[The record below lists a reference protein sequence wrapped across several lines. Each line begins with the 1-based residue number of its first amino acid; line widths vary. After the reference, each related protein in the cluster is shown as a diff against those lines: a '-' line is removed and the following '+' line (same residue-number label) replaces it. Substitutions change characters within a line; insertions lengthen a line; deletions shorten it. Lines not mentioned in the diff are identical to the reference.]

1 MKSHL
6 SFVTGF
12 TCDSKLAVFG
22 SNIYHCYKLTFFKSR
37 YIYKKHIDMP
47 LQHNQHY
54 YTKVE
59 VTEILNISLAKIN
72 RALASKELG
81 YIKVGK
87 RSVRIPEQDLQQW
100 IKRNEEILP
109 SIS

>member
-1 MKSHL
+1 ML
-6 SFVTGF
+6 
-12 TCDSKLAVFG
+12 
-22 SNIYHCYKLTFFKSR
+22 
-37 YIYKKHIDMP
+37 

-54 YTKVE
+54 YTKAE

-81 YIKVGK
+81 YLKIGK
-87 RSVRIPEQDLQQW
+87 RSVRIPEQDLQKW
-100 IKRNEEILP
+100 IKRNEVILP

>member
-1 MKSHL
+1 M
-6 SFVTGF
+6 
-12 TCDSKLAVFG
+12 
-22 SNIYHCYKLTFFKSR
+22 I
-37 YIYKKHIDMP
+37 

-54 YTKVE
+54 YTKAE
-59 VTEILNISLAKIN
+59 VTEMLNISLAKIN

-100 IKRNEEILP
+100 IKRNEVTSL
-109 SIS
+109 SVT

>member
-1 MKSHL
+1 M
-6 SFVTGF
+6 
-12 TCDSKLAVFG
+12 
-22 SNIYHCYKLTFFKSR
+22 I
-37 YIYKKHIDMP
+37 

-54 YTKVE
+54 YTKAE

-100 IKRNEEILP
+100 IKRNEVTSL
-109 SIS
+109 SVK

>member
-1 MKSHL
+1 M
-6 SFVTGF
+6 
-12 TCDSKLAVFG
+12 
-22 SNIYHCYKLTFFKSR
+22 N
-37 YIYKKHIDMP
+37 IYKKHIDMI

-54 YTKVE
+54 YTKAE

-100 IKRNEEILP
+100 IKRNEVTSL
-109 SIS
+109 SVK

>member
-1 MKSHL
+1 M
-6 SFVTGF
+6 
-12 TCDSKLAVFG
+12 
-22 SNIYHCYKLTFFKSR
+22 
-37 YIYKKHIDMP
+37 KHIDML

-54 YTKVE
+54 YTKAE

-72 RALASKELG
+72 RALASQELG

-100 IKRNEEILP
+100 IKRNEVMSS
-109 SIS
+109 SII

>member
-1 MKSHL
+1 M
-6 SFVTGF
+6 
-12 TCDSKLAVFG
+12 
-22 SNIYHCYKLTFFKSR
+22 I
-37 YIYKKHIDMP
+37 
-47 LQHNQHY
+47 LQNNQYY
-54 YTKVE
+54 YTKAE

-100 IKRNEEILP
+100 IKRNEATSL
-109 SIS
+109 SIT

>member
-1 MKSHL
+1 ML
-6 SFVTGF
+6 
-12 TCDSKLAVFG
+12 
-22 SNIYHCYKLTFFKSR
+22 
-37 YIYKKHIDMP
+37 

-81 YIKVGK
+81 YLKIGK
-87 RSVRIPEQDLQQW
+87 RSVRIPEQDLQKW
-100 IKRNEEILP
+100 IKRNEVVLQ
-109 SIS
+109 SVNQ

>member
-1 MKSHL
+1 M
-6 SFVTGF
+6 T
-12 TCDSKLAVFG
+12 
-22 SNIYHCYKLTFFKSR
+22 
-37 YIYKKHIDMP
+37 

-54 YTKVE
+54 YTKAE
-59 VTEILNISLAKIN
+59 ITEILNISLAKIN

-87 RSVRIPEQDLQQW
+87 RSVRIPEQDLQKW
-100 IKRNEEILP
+100 IKRNEMILS

>member
-1 MKSHL
+1 M
-6 SFVTGF
+6 
-12 TCDSKLAVFG
+12 
-22 SNIYHCYKLTFFKSR
+22 I
-37 YIYKKHIDMP
+37 

-54 YTKVE
+54 YTKAE

-100 IKRNEEILP
+100 IKRNEATSL
-109 SIS
+109 SIT

>member
-1 MKSHL
+1 ML
-6 SFVTGF
+6 
-12 TCDSKLAVFG
+12 
-22 SNIYHCYKLTFFKSR
+22 
-37 YIYKKHIDMP
+37 

-81 YIKVGK
+81 YLKIGK
-87 RSVRIPEQDLQQW
+87 RSVCIPEQDLQKW
-100 IKRNEEILP
+100 IKRNEVVLQ
-109 SIS
+109 SVNQ